1 MPAVVMTGVSKTYRR
16 RGGTPQKALDNLD
29 LVVESGGVHG
39 FLGPNGSGKTT
50 TIRVLLGLVAADPGA
65 GAVRLLDQPVPAA
78 LPEVIGG
85 VGALVE
91 TPLFF
96 PTFSGRLNLRLLA
109 ETAGVSRNR
118 VEECLEIVDL
128 RDRANDK
135 FKGYS
140 LGMKQRLGIAAALLK
155 SPKLLILD
163 EPSNGLDPAGIR
175 DVRELIR
182 RLGRDGRT
190 TVLLSSHLLAE
201 IQQVADHVS
210 ILARGRRVASGPV
223 AEVLAAAASAD
234 VRVRVPDAAAGATV
248 LTNAGFQLS
257 PGAHPDG
264 SPDWTVIVVHSVASP
279 GDITRLLAEHGHYL
293 EELTRVSPDL
303 ESAFLAI
310 TQDAGPPPD
319 VAPYGAGT
327 VPGSAA

>member
-1 MPAVVMTGVSKTYRR
+1 MPAVEMVRVSKTYRR
-16 RGGTPQKALDNLD
+16 RGRPPQKALDELD
-29 LVVESGGVHG
+29 LLVETGGVHG

-50 TIRVLLGLVAADPGA
+50 TIRVLLGLVSSDG
-65 GAVRLLDQPVPAA
+65 GGTIRLLDRPVPAG

-96 PTFSGRLNLRLLA
+96 PGFSGRLNLQLLA
-109 ETAGVSRNR
+109 ETAGVARAR
-118 VEECLEIVDL
+118 VEECLELVDL
-128 RDRANDK
+128 TDRADDR

-155 SPKLLILD
+155 SPRLLILD

-201 IQQVADHVS
+201 IQQVCDHVS
-210 ILARGRRVASGPV
+210 ILARGRCVASGPV
-223 AEVLAAAASAD
+223 AEVLASRGTGDVLVHIAD
-234 VRVRVPDAAAGATV
+234 PATAAGV
-248 LTNAGFQLS
+248 LGRAGFSVS
-257 PGAHPDG
+257 PADG
-264 SPDWTVIVVHSVASP
+264 GLMVHAVPSPSE
-279 GDITRLLAEHGHYL
+279 ITRVLAGSGHYL
-293 EELTRVSPDL
+293 EELRRVTPDL

-310 TQDAGPPPD
+310 TGDQPGTDPQAGSPD
-319 VAPYGAGT
+319 GHGAR
-327 VPGSAA
+327 A

>member
-1 MPAVVMTGVSKTYRR
+1 MPAVEMVAVSKTYRR
-16 RGGTPQKALDNLD
+16 RGRPPQKALDNLD
-29 LVVESGGVHG
+29 LLVESGGVHG

-50 TIRVLLGLVAADPGA
+50 TIRVLLGLISSDGGA
-65 GAVRLLDQPVPAA
+65 ETIRLLDRPVPGG
-78 LPEVIGG
+78 LPDVIGG

-96 PTFSGRLNLRLLA
+96 PSFSGRLNLQLLA
-109 ETAGVSRNR
+109 EAAGVPNTR
-118 VEECLEIVDL
+118 VEECLELVDL
-128 RDRANDK
+128 RDRAADR

-155 SPKLLILD
+155 SPRLLILD

-201 IQQVADHVS
+201 IQQVCDHVT
-210 ILARGRRVASGPV
+210 ILAKGRCVASGPV
-223 AEVLAAAASAD
+223 GEVLASRGSGDVLVHIDDTAAA
-234 VRVRVPDAAAGATV
+234 AAV
-248 LTNAGFQLS
+248 LEEAGFAVS
-257 PGAHPDG
+257 PADG
-264 SPDWTVIVVHSVASP
+264 GILVRAVSSPSE
-279 GDITRLLAEHGHYL
+279 ITRVLAESGRYL
-293 EELTRVSPDL
+293 EELRRMTPDL

-310 TQDAGPPPD
+310 TGDQPQGPTAGNP
-319 VAPYGAGT
+319 A
-327 VPGSAA
+327 

>member
-1 MPAVVMTGVSKTYRR
+1 MPAVHMEAVSKTYRR
-16 RGGTPQKALDNLD
+16 RGRPPQKALDSLD
-29 LVVESGGVHG
+29 LLVETGGVHG

-50 TIRVLLGLVAADPGA
+50 TIRILLGLVSADSGA
-65 GAVRLLDQPVPAA
+65 GAIRLLDRPVPQA
-78 LPEVIGG
+78 LPELIGH

-96 PTFSGRLNLRLLA
+96 PNFSGRRNLRLLA
-109 ETAGVSRNR
+109 ETAGLPRTR

-128 RDRANDK
+128 SDRADDR

-155 SPKLLILD
+155 APRLLILD

-182 RLGRDGRT
+182 RLGRDGHT

-201 IQQVADHVS
+201 IQQVADSVT
-210 ILARGRRVASGPV
+210 ILARGRRVAHGPV
-223 AEVLAAAASAD
+223 AEVLAGRNTHD
-234 VRVRVPDAAAGATV
+234 VVIRVPDRQAAAAV
-248 LTNAGFQLS
+248 LSGSGFALS
-257 PGAHPDG
+257 PFDDARGPAMA
-264 SPDWTVIVVHSVASP
+264 VHNVAAP
-279 GDITRLLAEHGHYL
+279 GEITRLLAQHGHFL
-293 EELTRVSPDL
+293 EELTPVTADL

-310 TQDAGPPPD
+310 TGDPA
-319 VAPYGAGT
+319 
-327 VPGSAA
+327 